1 MRSAEYAAAVKHWQA
16 NRRAALAEVF
26 MPGMTVSE
34 AADALAMALGTS
46 FSIATVRNDL
56 LELGLTPA
64 NGTERRRV
72 ATKSRREEV
81 RARVLAGESPR
92 AIAQQLHV
100 AVDRVKAD
108 IQALVAEGELPAEM
122 IARAFAMR
130 QIDALARYITALGP
144 DAQAAYEKLRRAV
157 FSH

>member
-1 MRSAEYAAAVKHWQA
+1 MRSAEYAAAVKRRQA
-16 NRRAALAEVF
+16 NRRAVLAEVF

-72 ATKSRREEV
+72 ATQARREEV
-81 RARVLAGESPR
+81 RKRVLAGESPR
-92 AIAQQLHV
+92 VVAQQLHV

-108 IQALVAEGELPAEM
+108 IQALVAGGELPAEM

-130 QIDALARYITALGP
+130 QIDALARYISVLGAE
-144 DAQAAYEKLRRAV
+144 AQAGYEKLRKAV
-157 FSH
+157 PTR

>member
-1 MRSAEYAAAVKHWQA
+1 MRSAEYAAAVKRWQS
-16 NRRAALAEVF
+16 NRRAILAEVF
-26 MPGMTVSE
+26 VPGMTVRE

-56 LELGLTPA
+56 LELGLTPT

-81 RARVLAGESPR
+81 RTRVLAGESPR

-108 IQALVAEGELPAEM
+108 IQALVAEGELPEEM

-130 QIDALARYITALGP
+130 QIDALARYIPALGP

>member
-1 MRSAEYAAAVKHWQA
+1 MKRWQS
-16 NRRAALAEVF
+16 NRRAILAEVF
-26 MPGMTVSE
+26 VPGMTVRE

-56 LELGLTPA
+56 LEIGLTPA

-81 RARVLAGESPR
+81 MTRMLAGESPR

-100 AVDRVKAD
+100 AVDRVKSD

-130 QIDALARYITALGP
+130 QIDALARYMSVLSP
-144 DAQAAYEKLRRAV
+144 DAQAAYEKLRMAV
-157 FSH
+157 SIR